1 MHRTPG
7 RASMSHGLDRVRQT
21 ARTRKQERF
30 TAPLHHVDVEL
41 LRSAYGWLRKEA
53 SPGVDGVTWDA
64 YGEGLEPRLKDLHD
78 RIHRGAYRAQPSRRV
93 FIAKPDGRQR
103 PLGIAALEDKIV
115 QRALIE
121 VLNAIWEEDFLD
133 FSHGF
138 RPGRG
143 QHDALDA
150 RGESKPETF
159 NFLGFTHICGRGRGG
174 GFQLKRKTRRD
185 RMRAAGGGAGG
196 VATTAASADRRTGRL
211 VAPGGGRI
219 LRLSRGTDQRGR
231 PGGVQ
236 VSRDPRLAARAE
248 AARTERQDHVGE
260 DRHARGSMAPEA
272 AYHPSVA

>member
-1 MHRTPG
+1 
-7 RASMSHGLDRVRQT
+7 MSHGLDRVRQT

-103 PLGIAALEDKIV
+103 PPGIAALEDKIV

-150 RGESKPETF
+150 
-159 NFLGFTHICGRGRGG
+159 
-174 GFQLKRKTRRD
+174 
-185 RMRAAGGGAGG
+185 
-196 VATTAASADRRTGRL
+196 
-211 VAPGGGRI
+211 
-219 LRLSRGTDQRGR
+219 
-231 PGGVQ
+231 
-236 VSRDPRLAARAE
+236 LA
-248 AARTERQDHVGE
+248 VGI
-260 DRHARGSMAPEA
+260 R
-272 AYHPSVA
+272 

>member
-1 MHRTPG
+1 MMHGHEKSDPFVVATKPANEGATASAEPVERREGAEGNMAGHDMHRTPG

-103 PLGIAALEDKIV
+103 PPGIAALEDKIV
-115 QRALIE
+115 QSALIE

-150 RGESKPETF
+150 LAVGNQAIQSEQTR
-159 NFLGFTHICGRGRGG
+159 CVADA
-174 GFQLKRKTRRD
+174 TRR
-185 RMRAAGGGAGG
+185 
-196 VATTAASADRRTGRL
+196 SRR
-211 VAPGGGRI
+211 
-219 LRLSRGTDQRGR
+219 RG
-231 PGGVQ
+231 
-236 VSRDPRLAARAE
+236 L
-248 AARTERQDHVGE
+248 
-260 DRHARGSMAPEA
+260 HARQFGDPDIDRAVRRSRFQPC
-272 AYHPSVA
+272 